1 MKVILL
7 FILCLLLSCSG
18 TNINE
23 SDNVIF
29 EDTKASISSNP
40 YLKSEIKDLLA
51 KNIYIDDK
59 FFSESWISSIKTTKS
74 FNKNFIVEVEEHQP
88 VASLGKGKFF
98 TQDGKIIFPKDRNK
112 QLDLISITGDDLKI
126 LNLLNQ
132 ASSLQ
137 TVLNSKGCVLTSFA
151 DEGSGIL
158 EATDSNGVKYRFN
171 EENFRVQLERL
182 EEFILFELNS
192 GSNDHIRYIDLRYK
206 NAIAVGRE
214 KMEKSI

>member
-7 FILCLLLSCSG
+7 FIPCLLLSCSG
-18 TNINE
+18 TDVIE
-23 SDNVIF
+23 SDNVMF
-29 EDTKASISSNP
+29 EDTKASISSYP

-51 KNIYIDDK
+51 KNISFDNE

-74 FNKNFIVEVEEHQP
+74 FDKNLIVEVKEHQP
-88 VASLGKGKFF
+88 VASLGRGKFF

-112 QLDLISITGDDLKI
+112 QLDLISIIGDDLKI
-126 LNLLNQ
+126 PNLLNQ

-137 TVLNSKGCVLTSFA
+137 TVLNSTGYVLTSFA

-158 EATDSNGVKYRFN
+158 EATDNNGVKYRFN

>member
-23 SDNVIF
+23 SDNVVF

-51 KNIYIDDK
+51 KNISIDDK

-137 TVLNSKGCVLTSFA
+137 TVLNSKGYVLTSFA

>member
-1 MKVILL
+1 MKVILF
-7 FILCLLLSCSG
+7 FIPCLLISCSG
-18 TNINE
+18 PNVIE

-29 EDTKASISSNP
+29 EDTKASISSSP
-40 YLKSEIKDLLA
+40 FLKSEIKDLLA
-51 KNIYIDDK
+51 KNIFFDNK

-74 FNKNFIVEVEEHQP
+74 FNKNLIVEVEEHQP
-88 VASLGKGKFF
+88 VASLGRGKFF
-98 TQDGKIIFPKDRNK
+98 TQDGKIIYPKDRNK

-126 LNLLNQ
+126 PNLLNQ

-137 TVLNSKGCVLTSFA
+137 TVLNSKGYVLTSFA
-151 DEGSGIL
+151 DEGSGLL

>member
-7 FILCLLLSCSG
+7 FIPCLLLSCSG
-18 TNINE
+18 ANVIE

-29 EDTKASISSNP
+29 EETKASISSNP
-40 YLKSEIKDLLA
+40 YLKSEINDLLA
-51 KNIYIDDK
+51 KNILFDNK
-59 FFSESWISSIKTTKS
+59 FFSESWIASIKTTKS
-74 FNKNFIVEVEEHQP
+74 FDKNLIVEVEEHQP
-88 VASLGKGKFF
+88 VASLGRGKFF

-112 QLDLISITGDDLKI
+112 QLDLISITGEDLKI
-126 LNLLNQ
+126 QNLLNK

-137 TVLNSKGCVLTSFA
+137 TVLNLSGSVLTNFA
-151 DEGSGIL
+151 DEGSGLL

-192 GSNDHIRYIDLRYK
+192 GNNDHIRYIDLRYK
-206 NAIAVGRE
+206 NAIAVGQE